1 MDSIILCSILY
12 FIIASIMIFYII
24 LNKFSSSIKDEQKIE
39 DLSIIMFIS
48 NIVLFILEGFLMVK
62 CAQLMRKEQRE
73 KVKEKYGF
81 KTGDDLLRSKNVLTE
96 NTYWLIIIWYI

>member
-24 LNKFSSSIKDEQKIE
+24 LNKLSSSIKDEKKIE

-96 NTYWLIIIWYI
+96 NTY

>member
-96 NTYWLIIIWYI
+96 NTY

>member
-81 KTGDDLLRSKNVLTE
+81 KTGDDLLRSKNVLRE
-96 NTYWLIIIWYI
+96 NTY